1 MKQIHF
7 ILKVCIIRYFIAVQM
22 PRKYDQ
28 KETEKQIKI
37 LNEELQAGNLN
48 HEEQRELIRNLTE
61 KKSILEKLKN
71 TWRRVPLSKQKWDIN
86 GEGTGKILLKCEE
99 TNVQQKYAKYSHR
112 KTKEEKQKI
121 LSQEEE

>member
-48 HEEQRELIRNLTE
+48 HEEQRELIRNLP
-61 KKSILEKLKN
+61 KIGIN
-71 TWRRVPLSKQKWDIN
+71 TRKMEEHLAK
-86 GEGTGKILLKCEE
+86 GTS
-99 TNVQQKYAKYSHR
+99 V
-112 KTKEEKQKI
+112 
-121 LSQEEE
+121 

>member
-1 MKQIHF
+1 
-7 ILKVCIIRYFIAVQM
+7 M

-99 TNVQQKYAKYSHR
+99 TNVQQKLCKV
-112 KTKEEKQKI
+112 
-121 LSQEEE
+121 